1 MAVSAESDGY
11 GDRVCRST
19 SVSFTSSRWRRRS
32 PRWVSD
38 NWQVKDA
45 LVSKV
50 SVDARGYN
58 QFTVG
63 DVSADA
69 HQQGKD
75 GDDATSS
82 SSTRASTHLAT
93 GRTERVCR

>member
-1 MAVSAESDGY
+1 MTDSVMSSAQLLLVVEDISAGEGDNDGKKSESDTRTVTATMQVNGE
-11 GDRVCRST
+11 RFVHE
-19 SVSFTSSRWRRRS
+19 FTVTKTK
-32 PRWVSD
+32 PTMGVLD

-69 HQQGKD
+69 H
-75 GDDATSS
+75 
-82 SSTRASTHLAT
+82 
-93 GRTERVCR
+93 

>member
-1 MAVSAESDGY
+1 MTDSVMSSAQLLLVVEDISAGEGDNDGKKSESDTRTATATMQVN
-11 GDRVCRST
+11 GDGFVHE
-19 SVSFTSSRWRRRS
+19 FTVTKTK
-32 PRWVSD
+32 PTMGVLD

-50 SVDARGYN
+50 SVDARGYH

-69 HQQGKD
+69 H
-75 GDDATSS
+75 
-82 SSTRASTHLAT
+82 
-93 GRTERVCR
+93 